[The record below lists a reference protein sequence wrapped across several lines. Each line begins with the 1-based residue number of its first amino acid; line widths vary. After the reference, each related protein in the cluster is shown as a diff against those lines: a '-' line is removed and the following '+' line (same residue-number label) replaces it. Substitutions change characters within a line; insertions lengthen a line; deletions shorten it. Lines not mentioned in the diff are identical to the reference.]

1 MISVIASIRVKPGKV
16 PEFIEAFKANVP
28 HVLAEA
34 GCIEYFPAVDVD
46 SQIAVQE
53 LDAQIVTIIEKWESL
68 EALNDHLKAPHMLIY
83 REQIS
88 DIVEGT
94 TLKVLSPA

>member
-1 MISVIASIRVKPGKV
+1 MISVIASIRIKSGKV

-28 HVLAEA
+28 HVLAES

-46 SQIAVQE
+46 SEISVQE
-53 LDAQIVTIIEKWESL
+53 LDAQVVTIIEKWESL

-94 TLKVLSPA
+94 TLKVLTPA